1 MISDSRTLSRWWH
14 GVLALVVF
22 AALVLQLVLLF
33 TTGADANSG
42 RTGGPMGERIR
53 RFFSYFTIESNL
65 FVLVA
70 AVVLARRP
78 VMDGPVWRVVR
89 LDALLGIANTGL
101 VYATILGPKLHLT
114 GGALVATIGLHYI
127 APVMTLAGWLLFGP
141 RPRITWQT
149 VAFAF
154 VWPVLWLVYTFTQG
168 AFTGWYPYPFLDVTE
183 IGFGAA
189 LRNAVVVVVLGVVLA
204 AGFRFLDRRMA
215 AVPR

>member
-1 MISDSRTLSRWWH
+1 VVSDSRTLSRWWH

-22 AALVLQLVLLF
+22 ASLVLQLVLLF
-33 TTGADANSG
+33 TSGADANSG
-42 RTGGPMGERIR
+42 RTGGPMGERIW

-65 FVLVA
+65 FALVA
-70 AVVLARRP
+70 ATVLARRP
-78 VMDGPVWRVVR
+78 AMDGPLWRVVR
-89 LDALLGIANTGL
+89 LDALLGIVITGL
-101 VYATILGPKLHLT
+101 VYAIILGPQLHLT
-114 GGALVATIGLHYI
+114 GGAMVATIGLHYI

-141 RPRITWQT
+141 RPRVTWRT
-149 VAFAF
+149 VAAAF

-168 AFTGWYPYPFLDVTE
+168 AFTDWYPYPFLDVTD

-189 LRNAVVVVVLGVVLA
+189 LRNAVVVVVLGLVLA

>member
-1 MISDSRTLSRWWH
+1 MLSDSRTLSRWWH

-22 AALVLQLVLLF
+22 GSLMLQLVLLF
-33 TTGADANSG
+33 TGGTDANSG
-42 RTGGPMGERIR
+42 QTGGPIGERLL

-65 FVLVA
+65 FVLAAA
-70 AVVLARRP
+70 AVLALRP
-78 VMDGPVWRVVR
+78 AMDGPVWRVVR
-89 LDALLGIANTGL
+89 LDALLGIVITGL
-101 VYATILGPKLHLT
+101 VYATILAPKLHLT

-127 APVMTLAGWLLFGP
+127 APVMTLVGWLLFGP

-149 VAFAF
+149 VVAAF
-154 VWPVLWLVYTFTQG
+154 VWPVLWLVYTFAHG
-168 AFTGWYPYPFLDVTE
+168 ALTDWYPYPFLDVTA
-183 IGFGAA
+183 IGLGVA